1 MNLQFTAPFEND
13 EQVEMISETAA
24 SLSTLTIESVNEDKL
39 LKSVVTAAFTEV
51 KDGEGKESAQFHT
64 SYQAAFRVSTVQNS
78 WYVFVKSGVTVDVTS
93 ETDHGSAELSAN
105 EVEAGTAVFQG
116 LEFTTRKA
124 KVVEGK
130 QEVKIPISWG
140 DAPSGYDGTVTAEK
154 SEFTAF
160 GTISSDDYTIAL
172 DNQEIW
178 VTVCMG
184 IQQKQESGQTLQMIW
199 DRFCSADCI
208 RLWIC

>member
-1 MNLQFTAPFEND
+1 MTVPYE
-13 EQVEMISETAA
+13 VTGAA
-24 SLSTLTIESVNEDKL
+24 SGNMTMSVL
-39 LKSVVTAAFTEV
+39 VTNGAYTDA
-51 KDGEGKESAQFHT
+51 GS
-64 SYQAAFRVSTVQNS
+64 
-78 WYVFVKSGVTVDVTS
+78 S
-93 ETDHGSAELSAN
+93 E
-105 EVEAGTAVFQG
+105 
-116 LEFTTRKA
+116 
-124 KVVEGK
+124 
-130 QEVKIPISWG
+130 
-140 DAPSGYDGTVTAEK
+140 DAPSEYDGTVTAEE

-199 DRFCSADCI
+199 DRFCLADCI

>member
-1 MNLQFTAPFEND
+1 M
-13 EQVEMISETAA
+13 
-24 SLSTLTIESVNEDKL
+24 
-39 LKSVVTAAFTEV
+39 
-51 KDGEGKESAQFHT
+51 
-64 SYQAAFRVSTVQNS
+64 STVQNS
-78 WYVFVKSGVTVDVTS
+78 WYVFAKSGVTADVTS

-124 KVVEGK
+124 KVVEVIEPTTKTNVDVAYASAYDRIKTQLSSKIPTATVKVEGN
-130 QEVKIPISWG
+130 QEVKIPIFWG
-140 DAPSGYDGTVTAEK
+140 DAPSGYDGTITAEK

-178 VTVCMG
+178 VTVCIG

-199 DRFCSADCI
+199 DRFCLADCI
-208 RLWIC
+208 RLSIC

>member
-1 MNLQFTAPFEND
+1 MDQQNCLQ
-13 EQVEMISETAA
+13 
-24 SLSTLTIESVNEDKL
+24 
-39 LKSVVTAAFTEV
+39 
-51 KDGEGKESAQFHT
+51 
-64 SYQAAFRVSTVQNS
+64 
-78 WYVFVKSGVTVDVTS
+78 
-93 ETDHGSAELSAN
+93 N

-124 KVVEGK
+124 KVVEGN

-140 DAPSGYDGTVTAEK
+140 DAPSEYDGTVTAEK

-184 IQQKQESGQTLQMIW
+184 IQQKQESGQTRRW
-199 DRFCSADCI
+199 SGTGSARQTVSGYGFVKSEQI
-208 RLWIC
+208 NYRWRWIKNYNISSGTINSLLVQL